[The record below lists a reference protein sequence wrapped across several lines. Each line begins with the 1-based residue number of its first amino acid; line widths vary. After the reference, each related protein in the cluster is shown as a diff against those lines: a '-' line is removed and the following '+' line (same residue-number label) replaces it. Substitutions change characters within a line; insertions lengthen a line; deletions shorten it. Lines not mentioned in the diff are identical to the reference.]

1 MRKVACANTYIN
13 KIKPI
18 IRKTSFSQL
27 KIDEI
32 AKYMDISKATLYK
45 RFSSKDEIIEA
56 VVEDFMNYLL
66 EGDADNQDESMSFTE
81 RFQKTFIHS
90 LKCVTYISDVFARFE
105 RSISAFV
112 GSISQPNKIV
122 TIICKCF

>member
-1 MRKVACANTYIN
+1 MKLRNIWILV
-13 KIKPI
+13 
-18 IRKTSFSQL
+18 
-27 KIDEI
+27 
-32 AKYMDISKATLYK
+32 KATLYK

-90 LKCVTYISDVFARFE
+90 LKCVTYISDVFFARFE

-112 GSISQPNKIV
+112 GSISRCPTKS
-122 TIICKCF
+122 

>member
-13 KIKPI
+13 KIKPV

-66 EGDADNQDESMSFTE
+66 EGDADNQDESMSFC
-81 RFQKTFIHS
+81 RTFPKRR
-90 LKCVTYISDVFARFE
+90 LFTL
-105 RSISAFV
+105 
-112 GSISQPNKIV
+112 
-122 TIICKCF
+122 